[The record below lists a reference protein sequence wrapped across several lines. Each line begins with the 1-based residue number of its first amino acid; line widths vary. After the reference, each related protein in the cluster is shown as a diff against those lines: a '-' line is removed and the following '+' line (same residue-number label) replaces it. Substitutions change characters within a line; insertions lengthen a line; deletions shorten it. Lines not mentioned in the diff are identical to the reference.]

1 VGKEAPRVQPPG
13 KTPGRRR
20 WLQRLLGTCLA
31 AAVLG
36 WPATYASAAAAPVLP
51 PPTGLT
57 ATAADSSQI
66 TLSWTAPTPPSGY
79 TVSGYAIYA
88 GTSPGAESPAGNSTS
103 TSYTVTGLTSGTTYY
118 FYVTATTSQ
127 QQCLVLC
134 PPALHSVPS
143 SELTAATSS
152 PTLPA
157 PTGLTA
163 TAAGSSQIRLSWT
176 APAATAGA
184 SVTGYKIYDGTSS
197 GGESPAGDSTS
208 TSYTGTGLTSGTM
221 YYFEVT
227 AVYQVCSGGKCS
239 NRDSPL
245 SNEAH
250 ATTNRVTTGPKP
262 QVINF
267 GPLASHV
274 VGVSFTV
281 SALASSRLPVSF
293 GSATPR
299 VCSVSGLQVTT
310 IKRGRCTITA
320 SQPGNTDYAP
330 APVQTQSFRVKP
342 LVGRLRP
349 QTIAFAGPAGVPTAR
364 RTVRLSASAS
374 SGLRV
379 SFRSDTPGVC
389 SVSGRV
395 VTTVKDGRCTIT
407 ATQAGNTHYAPAPD
421 QTRSFRVG
429 PVPSHVPRALV
440 IVLAALLLAAIVCA
454 AVAGA
459 LRLRWHRRT
468 RGRRTQKPATR
479 IETEPHPDSP
489 GTVHLRVT
497 GPDVSGAVRIEPH
510 QAYVYSRLE
519 RAQR

>member
-1 VGKEAPRVQPPG
+1 MARVQPPG
-13 KTPGRRR
+13 RVPGRRR
-20 WLQRLLGTCLA
+20 WLQRLLGACLA

-36 WPATYASAAAAPVLP
+36 WPATYASAAVTPVLP

-79 TVSGYAIYA
+79 TVSGYAIYE
-88 GTSPGAESPAGNSTS
+88 GTSSGAESSYGNSTS

-118 FYVTATTSQ
+118 FYVIAMTTQ
-127 QQCLVLC
+127 NCLVLGC
-134 PPALHSVPS
+134 PPALHSLPS
-143 SELTAATSS
+143 SELSAATSS

-176 APAATAGA
+176 APAAAAGA
-184 SVTGYKIYDGTSS
+184 SVTGYKIYDATSS
-197 GGESPAGDSTS
+197 GAESPADSSTS
-208 TSYTGTGLTSGTM
+208 TSYTGTGLTSGTT

-239 NRDSPL
+239 KPESPV

-250 ATTNRVTTGPKP
+250 ATTDRIAIGPKK

-293 GSATPR
+293 GSDTPR
-299 VCSVSGLQVTT
+299 VCSVSGQVVTT
-310 IKRGRCTITA
+310 VKRGRCTIRA
-320 SQPGNTDYAP
+320 SQPGNTNYTP
-330 APVQTQSFRVKP
+330 APDQTQSFRVKP

-349 QTIAFAGPAGVPTAR
+349 QTITFAGPAGVPTAR

-407 ATQAGNTHYAPAPD
+407 ATQAGNTRYAPAPD
-421 QTRSFRVG
+421 QTRSFQVG

-440 IVLAALLLAAIVCA
+440 IVLVALLLAAMVCA

-459 LRLRWHRRT
+459 LWLRWHWQQT
-468 RGRRTQKPATR
+468 RERRTQTTTTR
-479 IETEPHPDSP
+479 IKTEPHPDSP

>member
-1 VGKEAPRVQPPG
+1 VAPRVKPPG
-13 KTPGRRR
+13 KMPGRRR
-20 WLQRLLGTCLA
+20 WVRRLLGACLA

-36 WPATYASAAAAPVLP
+36 WPATHASAAVAPPTLP
-51 PPTGLT
+51 PPTGLN
-57 ATAADSSQI
+57 ATAADSAQI
-66 TLSWTAPTPPSGY
+66 TLSWTAPTPPAGY
-79 TVSGYAIYA
+79 TVSDYAIYE
-88 GTSPGAESPAGNSTS
+88 GTSPGAESSYGNSTG

-118 FYVTATTSQ
+118 FYVIATASQ
-127 QQCLVLC
+127 NCLVLGC
-134 PPALHSVPS
+134 PAIHSLPS
-143 SELTAATSS
+143 SELSAATGS

-184 SVTGYKIYDGTSS
+184 SLTGYKIYDGTSS
-197 GGESPAGDSTS
+197 GAESPADSSTS
-208 TSYTGTGLTSGTM
+208 TSYTGTGLTSGTT

-227 AVYQVCSGGKCS
+227 AVYQVCSGRQCS
-239 NRDSPL
+239 KPESPV

-250 ATTNRVTTGPKP
+250 ATTNRVITGPKG
-262 QVINF
+262 QVISF

-293 GSATPR
+293 GSDTPR
-299 VCSVSGLQVTT
+299 VCSVSGRVVTT
-310 IKRGRCTITA
+310 VKRGRCTITA
-320 SQPGNTDYAP
+320 SQPGNTYYAP
-330 APVQTQSFRVKP
+330 APDQTQSFRVKP

-349 QTIAFAGPAGVPTAR
+349 QTITFAGPAGVPTAR

-374 SGLRV
+374 SGLLV

-421 QTRSFRVG
+421 QTRSFQVD
-429 PVPSHVPRALV
+429 PVPSHVPRALI
-440 IVLAALLLAAIVCA
+440 IVLVALLLAAIVCA

-459 LRLRWHRRT
+459 LRLRWHWRQTRERRT
-468 RGRRTQKPATR
+468 PKLTTTR
-479 IETEPHPDSP
+479 IETEPRPDSP